1 MSTNIS
7 TLKYFFF
14 LFLLYLQLRDII
26 AVKNVSNLHTSS
38 ISESIDWTS
47 DHVHHSNKE
56 FTSFLGKK
64 FRSLNPQQRLA
75 VTDCL
80 QLLESTVDELKIAQS
95 SISAGDVHEI
105 QTFLSAA
112 MTNQDT
118 CLDGLELAGNR
129 FLPNR
134 LKYGIDKISR
144 MVGKSLAMTKKL
156 PKIEEVK
163 PIVQEE
169 ALERYGIIRDGF
181 PTWVSREDR
190 RYLNDPIH
198 NIKIDLMVSKDGTG
212 DFTTITDAVAA
223 APNES
228 ESRFVIYI
236 KEGGYFEN
244 VDVGSNKYNLMFIG
258 DGMWKTTVKSDL
270 NVVDGSTTFASATVG
285 E

>member
-1 MSTNIS
+1 MSINIS

-129 FLPNR
+129 FLSNR

-156 PKIEEVK
+156 PKIEEEK
-163 PIVQEE
+163 PVVQEE